1 MKASK
6 STAKKQNVVSFAE
19 AAQENPDSAPRRGRP
34 SKEIIDEYASQVPE
48 DEDEELVFDTIKNAL
63 KALRYSHGYT
73 QADVAEAIGASP
85 SAYSKYERAG
95 RIPDLSVLVNIS
107 NLYSINIGYLLFLAC
122 LGEAQGGALSIDDVF
137 KAYSHSNTLPESD
150 AILLGKCNRL
160 SSDERENLH
169 LFLSA
174 ATECDKKY
182 GDK

>member
-6 STAKKQNVVSFAE
+6 SAVRTKNVVSITKAIH
-19 AAQENPDSAPRRGRP
+19 ENPDSAPRRGRP
-34 SKEIIDEYASQVPE
+34 SKEIIDEYASKIPE
-48 DEDEELVFDTIKNAL
+48 DENEELVFDTIKNAL

-73 QADVAEAIGASP
+73 QADVSDAIGISH

-95 RIPDLSVLVNIS
+95 RIPDLSVLVSIS

-122 LGEAQGGALSIDDVF
+122 LGEAYDGATTVDDVF
-137 KAYSHSNTLPESD
+137 RAYSHSNTLPESD
-150 AILLGKCNRL
+150 AVLLGKCNRL
-160 SSDERENLH
+160 SPDERENLH
-169 LFLSA
+169 LFLNV